1 MKTNDEIQTSE
12 TLAAAVQSLPGA
24 STPPSGADVSAA
36 AADGDGEAIDFSSLP
51 PGMMLTKKSLARM
64 LACTVRG
71 IERAE
76 ATGALP
82 CSILWR
88 GRRWWKAGTVQEYLE
103 RLDRQAQ
110 ADAARLA
117 SRV

>member
-1 MKTNDEIQTSE
+1 MNF
-12 TLAAAVQSLPGA
+12 GA
-24 STPPSGADVSAA
+24 
-36 AADGDGEAIDFSSLP
+36 LP
-51 PGMMLTKKSLARM
+51 PGMLLTKKALAKA
-64 LACTVRG
+64 LGCTVRS

-82 CSILWR
+82 RSILWR

-117 SRV
+117 RQV